1 MYIVK
6 LIRYIT
12 ETAGEIFGKA
22 EMASLI
28 LSCKY
33 FDEAE
38 ELLALG
44 AQLLKRRSEEE
55 FALKEA
61 A

>member
-1 MYIVK
+1 MYNVK

-12 ETAGEIFGKA
+12 EVAGGMFCKV
-22 EMASLI
+22 EMNSPT
-28 LSCKY
+28 LSCEY

-44 AQLLKRRSEEE
+44 TQILKRRSEVE